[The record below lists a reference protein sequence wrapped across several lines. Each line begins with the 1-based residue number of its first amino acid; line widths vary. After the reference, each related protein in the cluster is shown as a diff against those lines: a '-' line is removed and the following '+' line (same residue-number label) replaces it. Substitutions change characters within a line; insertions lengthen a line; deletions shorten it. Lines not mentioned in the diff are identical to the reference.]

1 MALTDLNIAEA
12 RNQLTKGDISA
23 VDLVEAHISALDATR
38 ALNCFITETVEQA
51 LIHAKASDE
60 RRFHGE
66 IGLMEGIP
74 IGMKDLFC
82 TEGILTTA
90 ASHILDGFTPPYES
104 TVSQNLLAAGAV
116 VLGKSNL
123 DEFAMGSSNET
134 SYYGPVVN
142 PW

>member
-38 ALNCFITETVEQA
+38 ALNCFITETVEHA

-60 RRFHGE
+60 RRLHGE

-82 TEGILTTA
+82 TEGSLLQRRVISSM
-90 ASHILDGFTPPYES
+90 ASHHHMSRLSRKTY
-104 TVSQNLLAAGAV
+104 
-116 VLGKSNL
+116 
-123 DEFAMGSSNET
+123 
-134 SYYGPVVN
+134 
-142 PW
+142 